1 MRAEPDDTPAT
12 PAPPHTPL
20 TLDTLAQLPLPPA
33 GLRIPYGRLPE
44 QCGELRLPAS
54 GNGPFPVMIVI
65 HGGCWRNRHS
75 LEYIS
80 RLADWLTREHG
91 FATWNIEYRRLGD
104 AGGGWPGTHQ
114 DVGRAVDFLRTL
126 AEAYPL
132 DLGHVLAAG
141 HSAGGQL
148 ALWLATR
155 GRLGSASA
163 LHVADAL
170 PIHGVLGLAAITD
183 LDTYRIGPPDS
194 CNAAVEPLLGGTPEQ
209 HPLRYAD
216 TSPLRRLP
224 LGVPAAFVQ
233 GALDAIVTE
242 ASVSHF
248 IAQARAAGDR
258 CELFVLQDCAHFEPS
273 VPVPASLTQLTAAIA
288 SLRANLR

>member
-1 MRAEPDDTPAT
+1 MRAQPDGTPLDQ
-12 PAPPHTPL
+12 PAPYSPL

-33 GLRIPYGRLPE
+33 ALRIPYGRLPE
-44 QCGELRLPAS
+44 QFGELRLPAA
-54 GNGPFPVMIVI
+54 GDGPFPVMIVI

-91 FATWNIEYRRLGD
+91 LATWNIEYRRLGD

-114 DVGRAVDFLRTL
+114 DVGHAVDFLRTL

-132 DLGHVLAAG
+132 DLDHVLAAG

-148 ALWLATR
+148 ALWLASR
-155 GRLGSASA
+155 ARLGAGSE
-163 LHVADAL
+163 LHAADAL

-194 CNAAVEPLLGGTPEQ
+194 CHAAVEPLLGGTPEQ
-209 HPLRYAD
+209 HPARYAD

-224 LGVPAAFVQ
+224 LGIPAAFVQ
-233 GALDAIVTE
+233 GALDPTVTTD
-242 ASVSHF
+242 SVNRF
-248 IAQARAAGDR
+248 IDAARAAGDR
-258 CELFVLQDCAHFEPS
+258 CECFLLPDCAHFEPS
-273 VPVPASLTQLTAAIA
+273 VPVAASIDPLQAALA
-288 SLRANLR
+288 WLRAGS